1 VADLG
6 AADFEQLLQR
16 AREGDEHAKA
26 ALLGQQRARL
36 CKLVTMRIDKRM
48 AARLDPSDV
57 VQDAMQVAHQRF
69 GEFLQDPGRPFYV
82 WLRGITLDRL
92 VETYRRHVEAQKRS
106 VLREQPGGLWISGE
120 SEHELANKLVTGS
133 LSPGSRLLQAEMLA
147 RVQQALTQLAPAD
160 REVLVLRHLEQL
172 SVEEIAHVLGITKV
186 AATTRHFRA
195 LERLRE
201 VMGEESDD

>member
-1 VADLG
+1 VADVG
-6 AADFEQLLQR
+6 AADFEQLVTR
-16 AREGDEHAKA
+16 ARGGDEHAKA

-36 CKLVTMRIDKRM
+36 CQLVSMRIDKRM

-57 VQDAMQVAHQRF
+57 VQDAMQAAHQRF
-69 GEFLQDPGRPFYV
+69 EEYLQDTSRPFYV

-92 VETYRRHVEAQKRS
+92 VDTFRRHVGAQKRS
-106 VLREQPGGLWISGE
+106 VLREQPGGLWISDE
-120 SEHELANKLVTGS
+120 SEHELANRLVTGS

-147 RVQQALTQLAPAD
+147 RVQQALTQLGPAD

-172 SVEEIAHVLGITKV
+172 NVDEIAQVLGITKV

-201 VMGEESDD
+201 VLGDDSGD

>member
-6 AADFEQLLQR
+6 AADFEQLLAR
-16 AREGDEHAKA
+16 ARQGDEQAKST
-26 ALLGQQRARL
+26 LLGEQRARL
-36 CKLVTMRIDKRM
+36 CKLVTMRIDKRV

-57 VQDAMQVAHQRF
+57 VQDALQVAHQRF
-69 GEFLQDPGRPFYV
+69 EEYLQEPGRPFYL

-106 VLREQPGGLWISGE
+106 VLREQPDGLWINDD
-120 SEHELANKLVTGS
+120 SEHELANQLVTGS
-133 LSPGSRLLQAEMLA
+133 LSPGSRLMQAEMLA
-147 RVQQALTQLAPAD
+147 RVREALAQLAPAD

-172 SVEEIAHVLGITKV
+172 SVEEIAQVLGITKV
-186 AATTRHFRA
+186 AVTTRHFRA

-201 VMGEESDD
+201 VLGDESGE